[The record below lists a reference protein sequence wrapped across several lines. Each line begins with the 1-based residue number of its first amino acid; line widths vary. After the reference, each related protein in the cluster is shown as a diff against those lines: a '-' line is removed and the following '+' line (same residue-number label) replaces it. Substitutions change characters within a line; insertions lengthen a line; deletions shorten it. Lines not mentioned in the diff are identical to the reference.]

1 MLQKKGG
8 GGENRGK
15 ERYGAIY
22 AQDKQPFVVES
33 VR

>member
-8 GGENRGK
+8 EENRGK
-15 ERYGAIY
+15 GRYGAIY